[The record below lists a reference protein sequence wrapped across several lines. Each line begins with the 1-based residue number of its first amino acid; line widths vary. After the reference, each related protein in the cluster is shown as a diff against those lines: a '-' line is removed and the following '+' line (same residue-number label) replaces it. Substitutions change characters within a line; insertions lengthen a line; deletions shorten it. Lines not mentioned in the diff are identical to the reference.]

1 MEEEEPNKDDND
13 AAERLPASSEIS
25 EAAKTAAQ
33 NINQLASVS
42 HQLSAQ
48 LRTQLQRSAS
58 SWTQIRRGLAKHPEA
73 LNELTQ
79 FYSRSLG
86 EVAEEIAAQQVN
98 IQSAFSSLSSIS
110 MQDFAQQL
118 NASNAQFAQAL
129 SSLSIDVAR
138 AFEGVDISALEEAL
152 RQELEERRE
161 DLEESATEQTVSAF
175 IVEIYVSVYQRLPS
189 GTISKEAIL
198 MMILSVILTVHQVES
213 SSKDTQRI
221 IEEFQE
227 VRRVIQKEH
236 PTLSE
241 RPSTEGDAEALIV
254 TTDLNL
260 HTRPSTDAPVEMEI
274 GYNQEV
280 EVVKRKGDWAYVK
293 FYDDVEE
300 IPRSGWAYTKYLK
313 EAD

>member
-1 MEEEEPNKDDND
+1 MEEEDPNKADSD
-13 AAERLPASSEIS
+13 ASKPLSANSETS
-25 EAAKTAAQ
+25 EAAKAAAQ

-58 SWTQIRRGLAKHPEA
+58 SWDQIRRGLAKHAEA
-73 LNELTQ
+73 LNELNQ
-79 FYSRSLG
+79 LYSRSLG
-86 EVAEEIAAQQVN
+86 EVVEEIAAQQVN
-98 IQSAFSSLSSIS
+98 VQSAFSSLSKIPIG
-110 MQDFAQQL
+110 DFAQQL

-138 AFEGVDISALEEAL
+138 TLEGVDISALEEAL

-175 IVEIYVSVYQRLPS
+175 IVEIYFEVYHRLPS

-198 MMILSVILTVHQVES
+198 MMILSVILTVYQVES

-221 IEEFQE
+221 IEEVQE
-227 VRRVIQKEH
+227 VRRVIKKEH
-236 PTLSE
+236 PTLYE
-241 RPSTEGDAEALIV
+241 RPSTEGEAEAFIV

-260 HTRPSTDAPVEMEI
+260 RTRPSTDAPIEMEI

-280 EVVKRKGDWAYVK
+280 EVVKRKRDWAYVK
-293 FYDDVEE
+293 FYDEVED
-300 IPRSGWAYTKYLK
+300 IPRSGWVHTKYLK